1 MFLQDLLK
9 KINEIIKKVSILFSK
24 ENLNHILINNF
35 KEIMVIIICFGI
47 LVITFT
53 MFFAFCKRN
62 NSEKNLQNEIT
73 RNEITND
80 KKQFQDELLLTP
92 NDFIISRS
100 SSVDLTNDY
109 IDFMPKKKYDLPD
122 KSVVKEEYEKVF
134 EKEIEDSIKF
144 NFEKRK
150 NRK

>member
-1 MFLQDLLK
+1 M
-9 KINEIIKKVSILFSK
+9 
-24 ENLNHILINNF
+24 
-35 KEIMVIIICFGI
+35 
-47 LVITFT
+47 
-53 MFFAFCKRN
+53 
-62 NSEKNLQNEIT
+62 
-73 RNEITND
+73 
-80 KKQFQDELLLTP
+80 TP